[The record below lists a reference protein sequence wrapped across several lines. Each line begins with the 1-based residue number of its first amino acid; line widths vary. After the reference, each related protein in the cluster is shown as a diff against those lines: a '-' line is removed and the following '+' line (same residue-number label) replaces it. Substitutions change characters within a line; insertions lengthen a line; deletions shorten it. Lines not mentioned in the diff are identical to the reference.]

1 MKYDRVIR
9 NGRTVFPHGVSEADI
24 GISDGRI
31 AAIGTAGSLSADD
44 SIDAEG
50 MLVFPGA
57 IDMHVHFRD
66 PGLTQKEDFAHGS
79 AAAACG
85 GVTTI
90 ADMPNTRPPVVN
102 AARFNEKRAI
112 AQATS
117 WVDFGLWAG
126 GTQVTEFEALAAAGA
141 VGLKI
146 YMNRPRSAND
156 PYSNELSAL
165 DDASLLAVLN
175 ASARIGWPV
184 SIHVASPAIDFA
196 RMDQFQ
202 ADGWNDACAVCYS
215 YRAPE
220 SVEAL
225 AKVLLLARISRA
237 RAHIAH
243 VSLNH
248 VSSLDLLAEAR
259 SRGHPITAEV
269 VPPALGI
276 DELSRLGVRGT
287 PFAHS
292 DEERDR
298 YWDALADGLIDVV
311 ATDHAPH
318 SRSDKAIGDTDVWQA
333 PPGYPGVET
342 SFALMIDAMLAGR
355 LSSPRIAALMA
366 ENPARILGLSAKGRI
381 APGCDADI
389 TLVDPQASWTIDEAK
404 LHSKAGW
411 SPYHGRTLRGRIRAT
426 LLRGIT
432 IARDGEIVG
441 RSPQGQMVTAAHSP
455 AQAESNAQAE
465 QSAVPRALRVSLFE
479 SGLPRHYRDS
489 V

>member
-1 MKYDRVIR
+1 MTHDRVIR
-9 NGRTVFPHGVSEADI
+9 NGRAVLPQGVVEADI
-24 GISDGRI
+24 CIRDGCI
-31 AAIGTAGSLSADD
+31 AAIGTMGSLRGSD
-44 SIDAEG
+44 SIEARG

-66 PGLTQKEDFAHGS
+66 PGLTHKEDFAHGS

-102 AARFNEKRAI
+102 AARFKEKLAI
-112 AQATS
+112 VRSSS

-126 GTQVTEFEALAAAGA
+126 GTQVGELEPLAAAGA
-141 VGLKI
+141 IGLKV
-146 YMNRPRSAND
+146 YMNRPRSAHD

-165 DDASLLAVLN
+165 DDAQLLAVLN

-225 AKVLLLARISRA
+225 AKVLLLARISQA
-237 RAHIAH
+237 RAHVAH

-248 VSSLDLLAEAR
+248 VSSLDLLADAR
-259 SRGHPITAEV
+259 SRGHPITVEV

-276 DELSRLGVRGT
+276 EELPKLGVCGA

-292 DEERDR
+292 SEERER
-298 YWDALADGLIDVV
+298 YWAALASGLIDVV

-318 SRSDKAIGDTDVWQA
+318 SRADKAIGDTDVWQA

-342 SFALMIDAMLAGR
+342 SLPLMIDAMLEGK
-355 LSSPRIAALMA
+355 LSPSRVAAVMA
-366 ENPARILGLSAKGRI
+366 ENPARILGLPTKGRI
-381 APGCDADI
+381 AVGCDADLA
-389 TLVDPQASWTIDEAK
+389 LVDPNTHWTVDEAK

-426 LLRGIT
+426 LLRGTT
-432 IARDGEIVG
+432 IARDGELVG
-441 RSPQGQMVTAAHSP
+441 SAPTGRMVTADRSP
-455 AQAESNAQAE
+455 APPQLDTRAAQ
-465 QSAVPRALRVSLFE
+465 SVVPHALRTSLFE
-479 SGLPRHYRDS
+479 GGPMRRYRD
-489 V
+489 